1 MTVRR
6 IAVPVTRR
14 WLALSALAVVALL
27 TVTARAVGFDL
38 PGPLVSTAW
47 LAANLEQPG
56 LVVIDVRD
64 EAAYA
69 ADHIP
74 GAVNAAYPELWRQ
87 RNWQL
92 LPTEE
97 LVANLSAL
105 GVGEDVAVV
114 IVPAGDDATEFG
126 NASFPQWV
134 LRYLGHRNVAV
145 LDGGFAGWL
154 AAEPGRLD
162 QAVAMPTPATFAA
175 RPDPTLR
182 ASTEEVAEA
191 LEAGSAVLVDAR
203 SPAQF
208 RGEAKSPLVA
218 RAGHIPGA
226 INLPNEQL
234 YDSATHGLKPK
245 DQLLALLPAAIADPE
260 TPIIVYCNT
269 GHWSSIVWFAL
280 HEVLGL
286 TNVRLYDGSMQAW
299 TADPRRPVA
308 TGR

>member
-1 MTVRR
+1 MLITSRWFF
-6 IAVPVTRR
+6 VPLLVV
-14 WLALSALAVVALL
+14 LALVAVAC
-27 TVTARAVGFDL
+27 RAAAFEL
-38 PGPLVSTAW
+38 PGHLVSTGW
-47 LAANLEQPG
+47 LAENIEQPD

-64 EAAYA
+64 EADYA
-69 ADHIP
+69 TGHIP
-74 GAVNAAYPELWRQ
+74 GTVNGAYPALWRQ

-105 GVGEDVAVV
+105 GVGDDVAVV
-114 IVPAGDDATEFG
+114 IVPAGGDATEFG
-126 NASFPQWV
+126 NASFPHWV
-134 LRYLGHRNVAV
+134 LRYLGHGNVAV

-154 AAEPGRLD
+154 AAEPNRID
-162 QAVAMPTPATFAA
+162 QAAVMPTAA
-175 RPDPTLR
+175 SFTAVADPSLR

-191 LEAGSAVLVDAR
+191 LETGRAVLVDAR

-226 INLPNEQL
+226 INLSNEQL
-234 YDSATHGLKPK
+234 YDSTTHRLKPK
-245 DQLLALLPAAIADPE
+245 DQLLALLPAALADPD

-280 HEVLGL
+280 REVLGF

-299 TADPRRPVA
+299 AADPQRPVA
-308 TGR
+308 TAQ